1 MTDLSNRPTPFLLV
15 DEGLV
20 HANIDRMAAFA
31 RDRGLSLR
39 PHAKTHKSDQIA
51 RFQVDA
57 GATGLTVATI
67 AEAEAFVAGGCTD
80 VFVAYPL
87 WVDRAK
93 ADRLRELSARADV
106 AVGVDSVEGAHV
118 LAAHLPGTPVLVEVD
133 CGQHR
138 TGALPSA
145 SGEVAVAAARAGLDV
160 RGVFTF
166 PGHSYSPGQTAKVA
180 AEEADALRTAV
191 DSLAGHGL
199 EAQVVSGG
207 STPSASHVEPGALT
221 ELRPGVYVLG
231 DAQQWELETMAPEDV
246 ALTCVATVVS
256 RAPGRVVLDVGSKAI
271 GADRPAWTTGHGR
284 LIDHPA
290 ARLTQLSEHHAVVAW
305 DGSPLPAFGSRLR
318 VVPNHVCTAVNLADE
333 LVLTSGG
340 SWPVTARGANT

>member
-1 MTDLSNRPTPFLLV
+1 MTDLSDRPTPFLLL

-20 HANIDRMAAFA
+20 RANVDRMATFA

-39 PHAKTHKSDQIA
+39 PHAKTHKSDQVA
-51 RFQVDA
+51 RLQLAA
-57 GATGLTVATI
+57 GATGLTVATV
-67 AEAEAFVAGGCTD
+67 AEAESFVAGGCTD

-87 WVDRAK
+87 WVDRAR
-93 ADRLRELSARADV
+93 ADRIRELSTRADV
-106 AVGVDSVEGAHV
+106 AVGVDSVEGAHA
-118 LAAHLPGTPVLVEVD
+118 LAAQLPGIPVLVEVD

-138 TGALPSA
+138 SGAPPSVT
-145 SGEVAVAAARAGLDV
+145 GEVAVAAARAGLAV

-166 PGHSYSPGQTAKVA
+166 PGHSYSPGETAHVA
-180 AEEADALRTAV
+180 AEEADALRMAV

-199 EAQVVSGG
+199 EAQVISGG
-207 STPSASHVEPGALT
+207 STPSVSHVEPGALT
-221 ELRPGVYVLG
+221 ELRPGVYVFG
-231 DAQQWELETMAPEDV
+231 DAQQWELEAMTPEDV

-256 RAPGRVVLDVGSKAI
+256 RAPGQVVLDSGSKAI

-284 LIDHPA
+284 LLDHPA
-290 ARLTQLSEHHAVVAW
+290 VRLTLLSEHHAVVAW
-305 DGSPLPAFGSRLR
+305 DGSPLPALGSRLR